1 MTTVKS
7 DLFSY
12 AQLASSPPLELRHE
26 IRFAFI
32 RNDPNAYN
40 WHNVRKFYNNT
51 IIFESRSH
59 NQREL
64 VGHDLTVLMQRA
76 TTASWNDLMFIY
88 SPMVYR
94 CDARF
99 SFAEHM
105 RQLVEQEESPKM
117 ANILLGLSVE
127 LNTLLSYVHSSD
139 NSDDQVLAVAY
150 AQAICQAAS
159 IRWIVLNHIL
169 SPRDARKVPLI
180 EMNMTRVIGEL
191 RGIQLAGDDEQQQ
204 LYDALLDLL
213 RFDVSPQQRHA
224 FHRLPRD
231 ARIDKWLAESW
242 QIGSEAFDM
251 ARKAE
256 DEQPPQPRQQLQ
268 QARAASILQSMM
280 ETRFGA
286 SAKK

>member
-1 MTTVKS
+1 
-7 DLFSY
+7 
-12 AQLASSPPLELRHE
+12 
-26 IRFAFI
+26 
-32 RNDPNAYN
+32 
-40 WHNVRKFYNNT
+40 
-51 IIFESRSH
+51 
-59 NQREL
+59 
-64 VGHDLTVLMQRA
+64 
-76 TTASWNDLMFIY
+76 
-88 SPMVYR
+88 
-94 CDARF
+94 
-99 SFAEHM
+99 
-105 RQLVEQEESPKM
+105 
-117 ANILLGLSVE
+117 
-127 LNTLLSYVHSSD
+127 
-139 NSDDQVLAVAY
+139 
-150 AQAICQAAS
+150 
-159 IRWIVLNHIL
+159 
-169 SPRDARKVPLI
+169 
-180 EMNMTRVIGEL
+180 MTRVIGEL